1 MSTPPPPPGNDP
13 YSPYQPPRPPPAG
26 QQPPTPY
33 VPPPPGYAQ
42 GPYTQP
48 GAFPGAL
55 QPANNGMA
63 IASLIV
69 GITSIPLSLCCIALG
84 PVAGIVGVILGFV
97 ARNQINQS
105 GGAQAGSGLA
115 LGGLICGGIGI
126 LIGVIFIVLELI
138 FFGLSL
144 FPLAQGTGG

>member
-1 MSTPPPPPGNDP
+1 V
-13 YSPYQPPRPPPAG
+13 
-26 QQPPTPY
+26 PPTP
-33 VPPPPGYAQ
+33 GYGQ

-63 IASLIV
+63 IASLIT
-69 GITSIPLSLCCIALG
+69 GITSVPLALCCIGLG
-84 PVAGIVGVILGFV
+84 PLVGVVGVILGFV
-97 ARNQINQS
+97 ARNQINRS
-105 GGAQAGSGLA
+105 AGAQTGSGLA

-126 LIGVIFIVLELI
+126 LIGAIFVVAEII

-144 FPLAQGTGG
+144 FPLAQGTGD

>member
-1 MSTPPPPPGNDP
+1 V
-13 YSPYQPPRPPPAG
+13 
-26 QQPPTPY
+26 PPTPY
-33 VPPPPGYAQ
+33 VPPAPGYAQ

-55 QPANNGMA
+55 QPPNNGMA

-84 PVAGIVGVILGFV
+84 PLVGIVGVILGFV

-115 LGGLICGGIGI
+115 LGGLICGGVGI
-126 LIGVIFIVLELI
+126 LIGAIFIVLELI

-144 FPLAQGTGG
+144 SPLAQGTGG

>member
-13 YSPYQPPRPPPAG
+13 YPPYQPPSG
-26 QQPPTPY
+26 QEPPTPY

-105 GGAQAGSGLA
+105 GGAQAGGGLA